1 MCFVVHF
8 HKKFWFWYQSGIVA
22 EKVYATIW
30 PILEISSLK
39 TFHLSV
45 VQSENYSSQN
55 TFNCFK
61 SVFFLRSEVFIFVIE
76 T

>member
-8 HKKFWFWYQSGIVA
+8 QFWFWYQSGIVA

-55 TFNCFK
+55 TLNRFK
-61 SVFFLRSEVFIFVIE
+61 SVFFLHCEGFFLL
-76 T
+76 